1 MNNTPIKALGSSQT
15 QPRVHSWW
23 PKQGLLIS
31 KEFDPKQ
38 GLLISKEFD
47 PKQSLLISK
56 ELISQTVISKKN
68 IYY

>member
-1 MNNTPIKALGSSQT
+1 MNNTLIKTLGSSQT
-15 QPRVHSWW
+15 QPRVHSSW

-38 GLLISKEFD
+38 GLLISKE
-47 PKQSLLISK
+47 
-56 ELISQTVISKKN
+56 LISQTVISKKN

>member
-1 MNNTPIKALGSSQT
+1 MNNTPIKTLGSSQT
-15 QPRVHSWW
+15 QPRVHSLW
-23 PKQGLLIS
+23 
-31 KEFDPKQ
+31 PKQ